1 MYNKF
6 EIAARDILI
15 EKAYDKGYNAGKQII
30 LDGIEDIL
38 DRCAH
43 DNGAM
48 IVRELKALIKMNEVG
63 IK

>member
-6 EIAARDILI
+6 EIAAKDILI
-15 EKAYDKGYNAGKQII
+15 EQAYVKGYKAGKQII

-48 IVRELKALIKMNEVG
+48 LVRALKDLKKNYG
-63 IK
+63 GK